1 MKTKQAIL
9 IDYIPVPSKLC
20 KGIVKQKKLGQVNFC
35 IVFLLCKYAQNLIF
49 CYINIL
55 TQTQLQYRLRT
66 QFRRLILPTKTL
78 AYKANAIEKQN
89 QFLKKEVKAI
99 VQKDCSPK
107 FKILQ
112 QRDHCLQ
119 GSSTQTNLFLQPIN
133 SLCILAQFLNLLQM
147 QNTVMITINILSI
160 TTLQVQHNELI
171 TKRFTHCCLQ
181 GS

>member
-1 MKTKQAIL
+1 MKTKQAVL
-9 IDYIPVPSKLC
+9 IDYIPVLSKLF
-20 KGIVKQKKLGQVNFC
+20 KGIVKQKKKLGQVNKHCVSFMQVC
-35 IVFLLCKYAQNLIF
+35 LESNF
-49 CYINIL
+49 CYISIL

-66 QFRRLILPTKTL
+66 QFRRLMLTTKTL

-133 SLCILAQFLNLLQM
+133 SPCILAQFLNLLQM
-147 QNTVMITINILSI
+147 QNTVMITINILST